1 MTSTSVSS
9 LNMTPSDRYLANDEV
24 DVTGLEEGDLVA
36 ELLHHGVLA
45 LALAV
50 AGRL

>member
-1 MTSTSVSS
+1 MCASYNPMTRTKTS
-9 LNMTPSDRYLANDEV
+9 DKYLANNEV